1 MTGYAAAAE
10 QKEPQLAPLEASS
23 GRGQGRLTNPERKIA
38 AHCSRNGKMHIVRS
52 RRSSRR
58 RSN

>member
-23 GRGQGRLTNPERKIA
+23 RQEPGRMTHRERKM
-38 AHCSRNGKMHIVRS
+38 GGGQLQPE
-52 RRSSRR
+52 
-58 RSN
+58 